1 MKLYR
6 YTCGDHDKL
15 GVAEDEQDA
24 YERRTEVDPSF
35 HYLPV
40 VVEEMKLDGYEIT
53 VKSTDG
59 TEASKRGGRK
69 AQA

>member
-24 YERRTEVDPSF
+24 YERRAEVEPAF

-40 VVEEMKLDGYEIT
+40 VVEELKVEGYEII
-53 VKSTDG
+53 VKSLD
-59 TEASKRGGRK
+59 EAEAPVRRGGRK
-69 AQA
+69 A

>member
-6 YTCGDHDKL
+6 YVCGDHDKL

-24 YERRTEVDPSF
+24 YERRAEVDPAF

-40 VVEEMKLDGYEIT
+40 VIDEMKVDGYEIS
-53 VKSTDG
+53 VKSL
-59 TEASKRGGRK
+59 EVESVPRKGRK
-69 AQA
+69 A